1 METTIQAPGIDSLA
15 SLEERITRAVQLITD
30 LRTQNAALTKRVAT
44 LEDELRGAGVIRDEL
59 ESANAHL
66 LKERGDLAQKAQ
78 QQAHELDEAR
88 GERKE
93 VRSRIEKLLS
103 QLDLLS
109 AS

>member
-1 METTIQAPGIDSLA
+1 METVQEQSVDSLA

-30 LRTQNAALTKRVAT
+30 LRTQNTSLTKRVEALQEEVKAGAT
-44 LEDELRGAGVIRDEL
+44 TQHEMEAHNAELL
-59 ESANAHL
+59 Q
-66 LKERGDLAQKAQ
+66 ERNDLAQKLNLQ
-78 QQAHELDEAR
+78 GHELDEVR

-93 VRSRIEKLLS
+93 VRTRIEKLLS

>member
-1 METTIQAPGIDSLA
+1 METIQAPGIDSLA

-30 LRTQNAALTKRVAT
+30 LR
-44 LEDELRGAGVIRDEL
+44 
-59 ESANAHL
+59 SANAHL
-66 LKERGDLAQKAQ
+66 LKERD
-78 QQAHELDEAR
+78 ELTHQLEEAR